1 MDELKEYLQG
11 EQERWL
17 RILNEEYRTDTGNS
31 VEEYARGRLTAYAET
46 LKFISII
53 EEEDG
58 RSTKEEKRVRSQV
71 Q

>member
-17 RILNEEYRTDTGNS
+17 SILNSEYTTDTGNS
-31 VEEYARGRLTAYAET
+31 IEEYAQGRLTTYTET

-58 RSTKEEKRVRSQV
+58 RSTKEEKRARSQV

>member
-17 RILNEEYRTDTGNS
+17 RILNEEYSTDTGNS
-31 VEEYARGRLTAYAET
+31 VEEYGRGRLTAYTET

>member
-17 RILNEEYRTDTGNS
+17 GILNSDYKTDTGNS
-31 VEEYARGRLTAYAET
+31 IGEYAQGRLTTYTET

-58 RSTKEEKRVRSQV
+58 RSTKEEKRARSQV